1 MEAKSLRM
9 GTSPIGKLIITMSLP
24 AIFSM
29 LVQALYN
36 VIDGIFISNVSEAA
50 LTAVTLIFPIN
61 MLIIAISVGT
71 GIGVNSL
78 IARRLGQKLYEEA
91 NNVASQSYRLVFISG
106 GIFAFL
112 GFFFSRN
119 FAEMFTTNQYVIDNA
134 TIYCQIVTVFSIFIM
149 MQINNDRILQ
159 AQGNMIVPMVTNLI
173 GATTHIILAYF
184 LVFGHGI
191 FPQLGVAGAAIS
203 TVTGEGVGVAL
214 GTFYI
219 FGREHLIKIKIRGF
233 KIDFKIIKNIYSVGF
248 PAIVMQSLASIMLLA
263 LNGILIGY
271 SDAAVAVLGVY
282 FRTQAFI
289 FMPVFGLT
297 QGIMPII
304 GYNYGAKNKER
315 LMRAYKISLLM
326 AISIMTFGI
335 LVFQLLPVKIFD
347 LFSATPEMYSIGVY
361 AFRVISIG
369 FILAAYGIICS
380 VFFQGM
386 GHGMYSLLVS
396 LARQLVGIIPLAFIF
411 SSMFGLYG
419 IWWAFPASELI
430 GTIASSIVLYIIYVK
445 EIKSLDEESIII
457 RS

>member
-1 MEAKSLRM
+1 MEAKSLKM
-9 GTSPIGKLIITMSLP
+9 GMSPMGKLILSMSIP
-24 AIFSM
+24 AMFSM
-29 LVQALYN
+29 MVQALYN

-78 IARRLGQKLYEEA
+78 IARRLGQQLYEEA

-106 GIFAFL
+106 GVFAFL
-112 GFFFSRN
+112 GFFFSRS
-119 FAEMFTTNQYVIDNA
+119 FVELFTTNQFVIDNA
-134 TIYCQIVTVFSIFIM
+134 TIYCQIVTVLSIFIM

-159 AQGNMIVPMVTNLI
+159 AQGNMIVPMITNII

-184 LVFGHGI
+184 LIFGHGI
-191 FPQLGVAGAAIS
+191 FPELGVTGAAIS

-214 GTFYI
+214 GTYYV

-233 KIDFKIIKNIYSVGF
+233 KINVQIIKNIYAVGF
-248 PAIVMQSLASIMLLA
+248 PAIVMQSLASLMLLA

-271 SDAAVAVLGVY
+271 SEAAVAVLGVY

-315 LMRAYKISLLM
+315 LMSAYKISLLM
-326 AISIMTFGI
+326 AISIMTFGTA
-335 LVFQLLPVKIFD
+335 VFQLATNQIFD
-347 LFSATPEMYSIGVY
+347 LFSATPEMYSIGIY

-369 FILAAYGIICS
+369 FTLAAYGIICS

-411 SSMFGLYG
+411 SNIFGLYG

-430 GTIASSIVLYIIYVK
+430 GTVASSIVLYIIYVK
-445 EIKSLDEESIII
+445 EIKSLDEESILTK
-457 RS
+457 S

>member
-1 MEAKSLRM
+1 MESRALKM

-106 GIFAFL
+106 GVFAFL
-112 GFFFSRN
+112 GFFFSRS
-119 FAEMFTTNQYVIDNA
+119 FAELFTTNQYVIDNA
-134 TIYCQIVTVFSIFIM
+134 TIYCQIVTIFSIFII

-173 GATTHIILAYF
+173 GATIHIVLAYF
-184 LVFGHGI
+184 LIFGHGI
-191 FPQLGVAGAAIS
+191 FPELGVAGAAIS
-203 TVTGEGVGVAL
+203 TVSGEGVGVAL

-335 LVFQLLPVKIFD
+335 LVFQLMPVKIFD
-347 LFSATPEMYSIGVY
+347 LFSATPEMYSVGVY
-361 AFRVISIG
+361 AFKVISIG

-386 GHGMYSLLVS
+386 GHGVYSLLVS
-396 LARQLVGIIPLAFIF
+396 LARQLVGVIPLAFLF
-411 SSMFGLYG
+411 SSVFGLYG

-445 EIKSLDEESIII
+445 EIKFLDEESILIK
-457 RS
+457 S

>member
-1 MEAKSLRM
+1 MEARALKM
-9 GTSPIGKLIITMSLP
+9 GTSPVGKLIVMMSLP

-36 VIDGIFISNVSEAA
+36 VIDGIFISNISEAA

-112 GFFFSRN
+112 GFFFSRS
-119 FAEMFTTNQYVIDNA
+119 FVEIFTTNQYVIDNA

-203 TVTGEGVGVAL
+203 TVSGEGVGVAL
-214 GTFYI
+214 GTIYI

-233 KIDFKIIKNIYSVGF
+233 KIDFNIIKSIYAVGF
-248 PAIVMQSLASIMLLA
+248 PAILMQSLASIMLLA

-271 SDAAVAVLGVY
+271 SEAAVAVLGVY

-315 LMRAYKISLLM
+315 LMRAYKISLAM
-326 AISIMTFGI
+326 AITIMAFGTLI
-335 LVFQLLPVKIFD
+335 FQLIPEQIFV
-347 LFSATPEMYSIGVY
+347 LFSATPEMYSIGIY
-361 AFRVISIG
+361 ALKVISIG
-369 FILAAYGIICS
+369 FALAAFGIICS
-380 VFFQGM
+380 VFFQAM
-386 GHGMYSLLVS
+386 GHGMYSLIIS

-430 GTIASSIVLYIIYVK
+430 GTIASGIVLYIIYVK
-445 EIKSLDEESIII
+445 EIKSLDYVHE
-457 RS
+457 